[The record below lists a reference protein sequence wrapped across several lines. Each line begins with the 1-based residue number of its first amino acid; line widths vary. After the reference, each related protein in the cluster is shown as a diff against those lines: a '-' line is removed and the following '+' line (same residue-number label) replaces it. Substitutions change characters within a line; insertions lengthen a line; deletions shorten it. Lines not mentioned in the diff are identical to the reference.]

1 MKHRRTL
8 ATGLAALSLAAVG
21 VVTTGSQA
29 EAANYA
35 CQGRLIQS
43 HTEGGFTSQ
52 LIESTDGT
60 KACVVTWN
68 QTGHPDSTFAFLDH
82 YGSGT
87 SESWDD
93 EGVYYQFASTG
104 WVPEHQPAPWGDSCW
119 LWGGTPNT
127 SAPNSIWDASFCFSY

>member
-1 MKHRRTL
+1 MKHRRAL
-8 ATGLAALSLAAVG
+8 ATGLAALSLAAAG

-29 EAANYA
+29 QAANYV
-35 CQGRLIQS
+35 CRGRLITS
-43 HTEGGFTSQ
+43 HTEGGYTSQ

-60 KACVVTWN
+60 QACVVTLN
-68 QTGHPDSTFAFLDH
+68 QTGHPASTWAFLDH
-82 YGSGT
+82 YGDAT
-87 SESWDD
+87 SMPWDD
-93 EGVYYQFASTG
+93 EGVYSQFASTG